1 VTGLQTQ
8 AVLLAAGV
16 AAAVGVAG
24 AFVVVWLARRSPA
37 RAAVAAPLV
46 VVLSVAAGVYTSAR
60 AMFLS
65 ERDSTTVLLVLL
77 AALPVAVA
85 VGAVTARRV
94 LHLTRMRARE
104 AAAADRDREVEA
116 RRRELVAWVSHDLRT
131 PLAGMRA
138 LTEALQDGVAV
149 DPADYLE
156 RMRAEVL
163 RMSSMVDDLLAL
175 SRLQSSG
182 LQLDRNRTSV
192 ADIVSDVVAWV
203 QPVAEAAGVRLS
215 GRADDPGLADV
226 DSREVSRAVANL
238 VTNAIRHTPR
248 EGTVHVSVATRTASA
263 QATAF
268 AEVAVEDGCGGIPD
282 EALERVFEAGWR
294 GTGARTPGP
303 AEGAGL
309 GLAIVRGVA
318 EAHGGSAAVANRP
331 GGCRFTL
338 TLPVGAAAPG

>member
-1 VTGLQTQ
+1 MTGVQTQ
-8 AVLLAAGV
+8 AVLLSAGV

-24 AFVVVWLARRSPA
+24 AFAVVWLARRSPA

-46 VVLSVAAGVYTSAR
+46 VVLSVGAGVYASAR
-60 AMFLS
+60 AMFLAD
-65 ERDSTTVLLVLL
+65 RDSTTVLLVLL
-77 AALPVAVA
+77 AALPAAVA

-94 LHLTRMRARE
+94 QRLTRLRARE
-104 AAAADRDREVEA
+104 AAAAERDREVET

-138 LTEALQDGVAV
+138 LTEALQDGVAD
-149 DPADYLE
+149 DPADYLH
-156 RMRAEVL
+156 RMRGEVL

-175 SRLQSSG
+175 SRLQSAD
-182 LQLDRNRTSV
+182 LRLERARASV
-192 ADIVSDVVAWV
+192 ADIVSDVVARV

-215 GRADDPGLADV
+215 GRADDPSIADV
-226 DSREVSRAVANL
+226 DPREVSRAVANL

-248 EGTVHVSVATRTASA
+248 EGVVHVSVATRTPRDP
-263 QATAF
+263 ATAC
-268 AEVAVEDGCGGIPD
+268 AEVAVEDGCGGIAV
-282 EALERVFEAGWR
+282 EALDRVFEAGWR

-303 AEGAGL
+303 GEGAGL

-318 EAHGGSAAVANRP
+318 EAHGGRAAVTNRP

-338 TLPVGAAAPG
+338 TLPVGAAARR